1 MSTSSRPLV
10 SPSVVSMQYYSKEAK
25 HIVYLTFQVGGN
37 GGGDC
42 LTSLR
47 ITREP
52 SSSSSGS
59 STWSGWMRT
68 AWKYGSTS
76 SDTECT
82 TSPSSVYWAWAVH
95 WRGEP
100 CTPKVK
106 KLILTGCDHGYILDG
121 GADVFVRISMATY
134 IFTDRMILNVDGPV
148 AGRTHN
154 PSRPLVS
161 PSVVS
166 MQYYS
171 KGALHIVYLGF
182 QVGGDRGGDF
192 LTSLHITRE
201 SSSSSS
207 GSSSWSGWMRTA
219 WEYGSTSSGIGCT
232 TSSPSTY
239 WVWAV
244 NWRGES
250 HEPRVKKLIVTGC
263 NYGYIW
269 DRGAHVFVTIS
280 MATHIFADR
289 MILNTDGP
297 LVCPRHNSDSNPWG
311 WVVIP

>member
-166 MQYYS
+166 MQYYFTD
-171 KGALHIVYLGF
+171 ALHIVYLGL
-182 QVGGDRGGDF
+182 QGGGDRGRDF
-192 LTSLHITRE
+192 LASLHITRE
-201 SSSSSS
+201 SSSFPS
-207 GSSSWSGWMRTA
+207 GSSSWSGWMRTP

-232 TSSPSTY
+232 TSG
-239 WVWAV
+239 VV
-244 NWRGES
+244 NWRGEP
-250 HEPRVKKLIVTGC
+250 HEPRVKKLLVTGS
-263 NYGYIW
+263 GH
-269 DRGAHVFVTIS
+269 GARVFVTIS
-280 MATHIFADR
+280 MATFIFTDR
-289 MILNTDGP
+289 MILNADGP
-297 LVCPRHNSDSNPWG
+297 LVCSRHNSDSHPWE

>member
-1 MSTSSRPLV
+1 MSTSLRPLV

-25 HIVYLTFQVGGN
+25 HIVYLSFQVGGD
-37 GGGDC
+37 GGGEF

-47 ITREP
+47 ITRES

-68 AWKYGSTS
+68 AWEYGSTS
-76 SDTECT
+76 SGTGCT
-82 TSPSSVYWAWAVH
+82 TSPSSMYWVWAVH

-100 CTPKVK
+100 NTPRVK
-106 KLILTGCDHGYILDG
+106 KLLVTGCDHGYIWDG
-121 GADVFVRISMATY
+121 GADVFVRISMATH

-148 AGRTHN
+148 ACCTHN

-182 QVGGDRGGDF
+182 QVGGDRGGES

-207 GSSSWSGWMRTA
+207 GSSTWSGWMRTA
-219 WEYGSTSSGIGCT
+219 WEYGSTSSGTGCT
-232 TSSPSTY
+232 TSPSSMY

-244 NWRGES
+244 HWRGEPNT
-250 HEPRVKKLIVTGC
+250 PRVKKLLVTGC
-263 NYGYIW
+263 DHGYIW
-269 DRGAHVFVTIS
+269 DGGADVFVRIS
-280 MATHIFADR
+280 MATHIFTDR
-289 MILNTDGP
+289 MILNTDEP
-297 LVCPRHNSDSNPWG
+297 LVCRRHNSNPNPWE